1 MKTSFDPNFKPRDRE
16 CGRGCG
22 RRFTTSPRWR
32 YFCHGCRHLPSVRQG
47 GRAVRFNPQENSRRG
62 SRMTAQGSEVG
73 IMNAPR
79 AAHGR
84 QLIGKV
90 LKLDG
95 NASGAL
101 YGPGISF

>member
-1 MKTSFDPNFKPRDRE
+1 MRKTVHDEPALAVFLP
-16 CGRGCG
+16 
-22 RRFTTSPRWR
+22 W
-32 YFCHGCRHLPSVRQG
+32 LPSPSVSSSGR
-47 GRAVRFNPQENSRRG
+47 RAVRFNPQENSRRG